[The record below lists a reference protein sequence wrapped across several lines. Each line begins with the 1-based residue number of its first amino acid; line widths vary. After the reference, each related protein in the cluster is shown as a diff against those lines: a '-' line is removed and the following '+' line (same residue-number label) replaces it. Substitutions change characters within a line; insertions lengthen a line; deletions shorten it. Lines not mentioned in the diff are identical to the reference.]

1 MSMLEKFQAYI
12 NRCHLIAESDHLILA
27 LSGGIDSVVLADL
40 LLKTKANFVM
50 AHCNFHLRGEESDG
64 DEQFVRGFA
73 ERNGVQCFVKHFETE
88 KYAADQGISIEM
100 AAREL
105 RYAWFEELRQQFG
118 YDKIAVAHHA
128 DDQAETFF
136 INLLRGAGL
145 RGLKG
150 MQPQNG
156 VIIRPLLWASR
167 EQIHQYALENQIQ
180 WREDHTNA
188 ESVYLRNKIRNQLL
202 PVFDELQPDAR
213 QGLYKSLEHLSS
225 ENELYREL
233 LKEKLSCLVEEQDG
247 VSVIARRNDEAIQ
260 TNKSF
265 HVSLDCFVPRNDAK
279 RLSEAKVPE
288 PAVPEANRRVEGPT
302 SYQLLFE
309 WLRQFGFNTDQC
321 KFIFDAMET
330 GIGNK
335 YYSPTH
341 QLVIGRDELQ
351 LSEIKSVS
359 DEEIRIEIGKEE
371 ILSPIRL
378 RFVRFE
384 RTPDFFIDKSPNVAQ
399 LDFDKVHF
407 PLTLRHWHHGD
418 RFHPLGMKGSKLL
431 SDFFVDQKFTEAQK
445 ENVFLLVSADDE
457 ILWVVGYR
465 IDDRYKVTSETKSIY
480 QCSWVR

>member
-1 MSMLEKFQAYI
+1 MLEQFLAYI
-12 NRCHLIAESDHLILA
+12 NRCHLLAEGEKAVLA
-27 LSGGIDSVVLADL
+27 LSGGIDSMVLADV
-40 LLKTKANFVM
+40 LLKFKVQFVA

-64 DEQFVRGFA
+64 DEQFVRDFA
-73 ERNGVQCFVKHFETE
+73 ERKGIQCFVKHFDTE
-88 KYAADQGISIEM
+88 KYAVEQGISIEM
-100 AAREL
+100 AARDL
-105 RYAWFEELRQQFG
+105 RYAWFEELRQQLG
-118 YDKIAVAHHA
+118 YNKTAVAHHA

-156 VIIRPLLWASR
+156 VVIRPLLWASR
-167 EQIHQYALENQIQ
+167 EQIRQYALENQIV

-265 HVSLDCFVPRNDAK
+265 RVSLDCFVPRNDAK

-302 SYQLLFE
+302 SFQLLFE
-309 WLRQFGFNTDQC
+309 WLRQYGFNTDQVR
-321 KFIFDAMET
+321 FIYDAMET

-341 QLVIGRDELQ
+341 QLVIGRNELQ
-351 LSEIKSVS
+351 LSEI
-359 DEEIRIEIGKEE
+359 EENGYEEFQIGIGEKE
-371 ILSPIRL
+371 LFSPVHL
-378 RFVRFE
+378 KFAQFAQFA
-384 RTPDFFIDKSPNVAQ
+384 DFTLDKSPDVAQ
-399 LDFDKVHF
+399 LDFDKLKF
-407 PLTLRHWHHGD
+407 PLTLRHWRHGD

-431 SDFFVDQKFTEAQK
+431 SDFFVDQKFTEWEK
-445 ENVFLLVSADDE
+445 RNVWLLVSADNE
-457 ILWVVGYR
+457 ILWVVGHR
-465 IDDRYKVTSETKSIY
+465 IDDRFKVTNLTKKIFV
-480 QCSWVR
+480 CRLDG